1 MDSLLDALQEGRLLE
16 LPEGADKE
24 AALRLLARILEAI
37 PSLPAGVDIEGLVL
51 ERERSAD
58 TTLGKG
64 WACPHARVPFEG
76 DLLCVVG
83 WSPHGII
90 YSPREPTSVTIIT
103 MYLVPENQRNQYLR
117 EVSLLAKAIQ
127 NYPGWEKI
135 NEARE
140 LNEVRERLLDLISS
154 AKEMVGPDSR
164 ARMIRLQ
171 RPHLEPSPITDLS
184 NLIIEPVMV
193 VVGPD
198 FKPIIL
204 TQHAGLAQYLETAA
218 GLVERIETDGF
229 FQNGGWRIIRR
240 SKMVYQNGRVAY
252 DCLAITTRKKELYN
266 SRG

>member
-1 MDSLLDALQEGRLLE
+1 MDSLLDALQEGRLIE
-16 LPEGADKE
+16 LPEGADKI

-37 PSLPAGVDIEGLVL
+37 PSLPAGLDIEGLVL
-51 ERERSAD
+51 ERERTAD
-58 TTLGKG
+58 TSLGKG
-64 WACPHARVPFEG
+64 WACPHARVSFDG

-83 WSPHGII
+83 WSPHGIQ
-90 YSPREPTSVTIIT
+90 YSAKDQAPVTIIT

-140 LNEVRERLLDLISS
+140 INEVRDRLLDLISS

-171 RPHLEPSPITDLS
+171 RPRIEPTPITDLS
-184 NLIIEPVMV
+184 NLVIEPVML

-204 TQHAGLAQYLETAA
+204 TQHAGLARYLETVT
-218 GLVERIETDGF
+218 GLAERIETDGY

-240 SKMVYQNGRVAY
+240 SKMVYQNGRVMY
-252 DCLAITTRKKELYN
+252 DCLAITTRRKDFPSE
-266 SRG
+266 S